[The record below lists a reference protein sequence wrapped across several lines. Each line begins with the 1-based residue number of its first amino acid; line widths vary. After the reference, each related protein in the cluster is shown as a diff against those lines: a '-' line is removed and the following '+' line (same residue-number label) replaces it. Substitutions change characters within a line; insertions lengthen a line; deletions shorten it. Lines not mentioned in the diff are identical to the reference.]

1 MMCPRNIVA
10 VRSANVASPVSFA
23 ERTTTSVSFAGRTT
37 TLLLAVTICLGLL
50 PQVARAQA
58 DDDILQTGR
67 RLLAEERRQLNA
79 QRRIKTVVRHIDW
92 LLADLASNQRT
103 VEAGGEKIASVN
115 QILKSLGNTN
125 VPKAA
130 GLLRTARADVD
141 RALPHING
149 ADQEIELI
157 IKQLDKILDGASAAL
172 ADDMLLKELREVIK
186 DEELRKRQTSTWGK
200 KVIIAPATAKVDQ
213 GRLGRAQQSVISRY
227 REFFYLLAETRQQ
240 ADGEAKKRFAA
251 AEQRLHQGKPENLLA
266 KAIENIA
273 LTNAIAAVANQEQ
286 ALVVL
291 RAAEKILAAEED
303 GLSDL
308 LKELEQI
315 LAEQKKLKK
324 DVEASNRQQFVTAQS
339 QFEAKQLEIGN
350 DVDAWVGIEQL
361 AGEALE
367 APLRDAKQA
376 IAKARGFLAAGA
388 QPKAVEAQIEA
399 IAALER
405 ALAIVLAAL
414 EAIEEEQMAEEEQ
427 QGEEQQFGQEAAGDD
442 GADGFGDDGFGADAF
457 GADGFGA
464 DGFGADGFGAD
475 GAGAAGAE
483 GAGVGEGAGA
493 GAGVGAGAGAG
504 QGQGQ
509 GTGTGTGSGKGSG
522 PGQPTPFR
530 GDPKDLEESFA
541 AGTSSTVARG
551 EKVLR
556 KGRARD
562 VLSRRRR
569 SAAIQKYVQQ
579 LPPEF
584 RRQVADYFEALAE

>member
-1 MMCPRNIVA
+1 MCPRNKFA
-10 VRSANVASPVSFA
+10 VRSANVAL
-23 ERTTTSVSFAGRTT
+23 SVSFAGRTT

-103 VEAGGEKIASVN
+103 AEAGGEKIASVN

-157 IKQLDKILDGASAAL
+157 IKQLDKALDGASAAL

-273 LTNAIAAVANQEQ
+273 LTNAIAAVASQEQ

-303 GLSDL
+303 GFSDL

-475 GAGAAGAE
+475 GFGADGAGAAGAE

-509 GTGTGTGSGKGSG
+509 GTGSGQGSG

>member
-1 MMCPRNIVA
+1 MMCPRRIVA

-23 ERTTTSVSFAGRTT
+23 ERTT

-103 VEAGGEKIASVN
+103 AEAGGEKIASVN

-157 IKQLDKILDGASAAL
+157 IKQLDKALDGASAAL

-442 GADGFGDDGFGADAF
+442 GADGFGDDAFAADAFGADAF

-509 GTGTGTGSGKGSG
+509 GTGSGKGSG

-551 EKVLR
+551 EQVLR